1 MSAKGGSLGSASR
14 SPADKLCEPSNE
26 GVGEQGHFRDRLTCA
41 VRRPTAI
48 RPAAEV
54 FARRVRWLT
63 LAFAVLLLL
72 DFGLFGWLLFRSLSQ
87 RELERVLL
95 ETRESAEAAAESI
108 GERLPEGESLEGFE
122 TRTDFVTELS
132 ALARRKDIES
142 VLVRTTDG
150 ILVYSL
156 GGDVDLEGSEHRDIS
171 DLQVVLPQS
180 ELEVPIRGIGTL
192 VVGLSPEHLR
202 QRVTEL
208 RSHLLRLAGLVAALT
223 AALLLTAYGVVTWL
237 YRRSRALER
246 QAEEAEQLAYLGTL
260 ASGLAHEIRNP
271 LNAVSLNLQMLEEG
285 AGESRERLFDITRSE
300 VQRLERLVTDFLA
313 YARPRRAEPKWES
326 VGDLL
331 AQSRDLAAGTFAEAG
346 VELQVEGEQ
355 DPTEIYVDEE
365 QIKQVI
371 LNLLH
376 NALAVSL
383 DGEGG
388 AVRLWARRTDGGVT
402 LGVSDRGPGIPEED
416 RDKVFRVF
424 YSNRR
429 GGTGLG
435 LAIVRRFAEAH
446 QAEARIDDGSVGWG
460 DGSGTGGTTVSLT
473 LPREAVR

>member
-1 MSAKGGSLGSASR
+1 MTR
-14 SPADKLCEPSNE
+14 E
-26 GVGEQGHFRDRLTCA
+26 
-41 VRRPTAI
+41 

-54 FARRVRWLT
+54 FARRIRWLT
-63 LAFAVLLLL
+63 AVFAVLLLL
-72 DFGLFGWLLFRSLSQ
+72 DFGFFGWLLFRSLSQ

-95 ETRESAEAAAESI
+95 ETRESAEAAAASI
-108 GERLPEGESLEGFE
+108 GARLGEGAPTEELEQ
-122 TRTDFVTELS
+122 RTDFVTELS

-142 VLVRTTDG
+142 VLVRTSDG

-156 GGDVDLEGSEHRDIS
+156 GSEAATEQSSERDIG

-180 ELEVPIRGIGTL
+180 ELEVPIRGLGTL
-192 VVGLSPEHLR
+192 VVGLSREHLSE
-202 QRVTEL
+202 RVSEL
-208 RSHLLRLAGLVAALT
+208 RSHLLRQAGVVAALT
-223 AALLLTAYGVVTWL
+223 AALLVGAYGVVTWL
-237 YRRSRALER
+237 YRRSRSLEL

-285 AGESRERLFDITRSE
+285 AGDSRGRLFDITRSE

-313 YARPRRAEPKWES
+313 YARPRQSEPAWEP

-331 AQSRDLAAGTFAEAG
+331 TETRDLAAGAFAEAG
-346 VELQVEGEQ
+346 VELQVDGVEQ
-355 DPTEIYVDEE
+355 TTEIHVDKE

-383 DGEGG
+383 DGHEGV
-388 AVRLWARRTDGGVT
+388 VRLWARRDGETMT
-402 LGVSDRGPGIPEED
+402 LGVSDRGPGIPAEE
-416 RDKVFRVF
+416 RDKVFDVF

-446 QAEARIDDGSVGWG
+446 DAEARIDDGSLGWRD
-460 DGSGTGGTTVSLT
+460 DGVNETTGESRSGGTTVSIR
-473 LPREAVR
+473 LPGGAVRRSEASSQF

>member
-1 MSAKGGSLGSASR
+1 MH
-14 SPADKLCEPSNE
+14 E
-26 GVGEQGHFRDRLTCA
+26 GQ
-41 VRRPTAI
+41 PQ

-63 LAFAVLLLL
+63 AVFAVLLLL

-95 ETRESAEAAAESI
+95 ETRASAEATAESI
-108 GERLPEGESLEGFE
+108 GDRIADGSSVEEFGR
-122 TRTDFVTELS
+122 RTDFVTELS
-132 ALARRKDIES
+132 VLARRQDIES
-142 VLVRTTDG
+142 VLVRTSDG

-156 GGDVDLEGSEHRDIS
+156 GSDEAAEANAERDFS
-171 DLQVVLPQS
+171 DLRVVLPQS
-180 ELEVPIRGIGTL
+180 ELEVPIRGLGTL
-192 VVGLSPEHLR
+192 VVGLSRESLS
-202 QRVTEL
+202 QRVAEL
-208 RSHLLRLAGLVAALT
+208 RSHLLRLAGGVAALT
-223 AALLLTAYGVVTWL
+223 AALLVAAYGLVTWL
-237 YRRSRALER
+237 YRRSRNLER

-285 AGESRERLFDITRSE
+285 AGESRGRLFDITRSE

-313 YARPRRAEPKWES
+313 YARPRKIEPAWEP
-326 VGDLL
+326 VGELL
-331 AQSRDLAAGTFAEAG
+331 TETRDLAARAFADAG
-346 VELQVEGEQ
+346 VDLEVEGADEATQ
-355 DPTEIYVDEE
+355 IRVDRE
-365 QIKQVI
+365 QIKQVV

-383 DGEGG
+383 DGTDP
-388 AVRLWARRTDGGVT
+388 AVRLWARRQDDGLV
-402 LGVSDRGPGIPEED
+402 LGVSDRGPGIPAAE
-416 RDKVFRVF
+416 RGKVFEVF

-446 QAEARIDDGSVGWG
+446 DAEAKIEDGSVGWRFNG
-460 DGSGTGGTTVSLT
+460 DAPEEAAGGTTVSIR
-473 LPREAVR
+473 LPGDAVRVVEPAGGARP